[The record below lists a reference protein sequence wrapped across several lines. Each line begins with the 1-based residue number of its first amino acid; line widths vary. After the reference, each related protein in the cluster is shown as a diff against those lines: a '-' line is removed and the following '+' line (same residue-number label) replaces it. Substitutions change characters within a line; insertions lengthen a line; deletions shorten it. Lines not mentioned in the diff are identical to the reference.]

1 MRLPRVII
9 TKVKK
14 ALPLVVAHAW
24 DLLKEVVAEG
34 SKKGLDQEEAPGTVH
49 MTMTIHQCNH

>member
-1 MRLPRVII
+1 M
-9 TKVKK
+9 KK

-49 MTMTIHQCNH
+49 MTTTIHQCNHSTSI